1 MPTPRS
7 LTPFEQLLLRDQRP
21 GYPMCFFLIC
31 TVEGALD
38 TARLAGALRRAA
50 GRHPLV
56 RSRIGGSWWRPAWR
70 EPDADPEFLAFPSG
84 SRFPAPDEPNFPWR
98 PLDIRRTSGVRMVA
112 IEHAPDAWEVVLMVQ
127 HSVCDG
133 LAGTEFLGDVWSH
146 YHGSQPA
153 PFRTPARVAR
163 RMSGNNA
170 APLPASTAGSYEAPG
185 GLGGETAKFAGF
197 IPAMVARGPAEIPRG
212 AHDSRRQPAGS
223 LGPHVPFVTL
233 DFTHGQTASI
243 KLRAAAAGASLND
256 VAIAAV
262 MRAVAAWNENAGH
275 PARRIRITMP
285 ASLKPPGTRAAARN
299 DMGYAFLDR
308 TAAECRD
315 PAALVRSVAFASRWI
330 QEHRAA
336 NAFLETLSII
346 DRFPP
351 AFWFLTR
358 IPLPL
363 STAVVSCIGNVGPR
377 MRANVP
383 RDGGCDLPGEVRIT
397 AVAGVPPIRPGT
409 RLGVGLVMYDGRLH
423 LTTACAAAAVG
434 APAQRLLGESIRD
447 EILACAAALPASPDR
462 PPPGMADDDP

>member
-1 MPTPRS
+1 
-7 LTPFEQLLLRDQRP
+7 
-21 GYPMCFFLIC
+21 MCFFLIC

-38 TARLAGALRRAA
+38 TARLARALHQAA

-56 RSRIGGSWWRPAWR
+56 RSRIAGCWWRPAWR
-70 EPDADPEFLAFPSG
+70 EPDSDPEFLAYPSG
-84 SRFPAPDEPNFPWR
+84 ARVPAPDEPSFPWR
-98 PLDIRRTSGVRMVA
+98 PLDIRRSSGVRMVA
-112 IEHAPDAWEVVLMVQ
+112 IERAQDAWEVVLMVQ

-153 PFRTPARVAR
+153 PFRTPTRVAR
-163 RMSGNNA
+163 RVSGTSA
-170 APLPASTAGSYEAPG
+170 TPLPAPPAGSHEPPG
-185 GLGGETAKFAGF
+185 GLRGETAKFAGF
-197 IPAMVARGPAEIPRG
+197 IPAMVARGPAEIAPGERG
-212 AHDSRRQPAGS
+212 SSRPPAGS
-223 LGPHVPFVTL
+223 AGPNVPFVTL
-233 DFTHGQTASI
+233 GFTREQTASI

-275 PARRIRITMP
+275 PARQIRITMP
-285 ASLKPPGTRAAARN
+285 ASLKPPGTRAAACN
-299 DMGYAFLDR
+299 EMGYAFLDR
-308 TAAECRD
+308 TAAECRN
-315 PAALVRSVAFASRWI
+315 PADLVGSVAFASRWI

-351 AFWFLTR
+351 AFWLLTR

-383 RDGGCDLPGEVRIT
+383 RDGGCDLPGDVRIT

-409 RLGVGLVMYDGRLH
+409 RLGVGLVIYDGRLH
-423 LTTACAAAAVG
+423 LTTACAAAVVG
-434 APAQRLLGESIRD
+434 GSAQFLLAESIRA
-447 EILACAAALPASPDR
+447 EILACADALPQSPDR
-462 PPPGMADDDP
+462 LPTGMPDDDA